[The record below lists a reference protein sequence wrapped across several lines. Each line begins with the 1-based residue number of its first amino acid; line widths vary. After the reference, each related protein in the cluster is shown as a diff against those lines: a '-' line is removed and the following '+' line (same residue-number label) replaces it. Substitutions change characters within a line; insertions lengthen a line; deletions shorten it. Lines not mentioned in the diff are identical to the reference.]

1 MSITT
6 IKPYKQFKNRVMSE
20 IIERTNIIS
29 IAEIPAQN
37 IHASMVKLNE
47 MSSYQPL
54 NIVLSN
60 MSSYIQSD
68 VMNAIQLTTG
78 TLNFTTV
85 KTSIKSPN
93 ILRTSFSN
101 NFSPTLTKME
111 AKGINS
117 IVARKATF
125 LNTLTKMD
133 FKIKQ
138 SEAISSNLK
147 VVFQT
152 NDLKT
157 LNAEIKTVMNKLEK
171 VHTDIFAQNIATACA
186 TASRNIGFK
195 EVEIKTVQGKL
206 EVIASNNLGQH
217 ILSEI
222 NFDSKTNQVN
232 ANTETIGITD
242 GSCKST
248 INQFNEELKKLNIKI
263 GNEKSTF
270 TGGVCQMSYAK
281 IIDMQ
286 DKESKK
292 QKEIDRTRKLNNYK
306 QLKN

>member
-1 MSITT
+1 
-6 IKPYKQFKNRVMSE
+6 MSE
-20 IIERTNIIS
+20 IIERTNVIS
-29 IAEIPAQN
+29 IAEIPAQD

-47 MSSYQPL
+47 MSTYQPL
-54 NIVLSN
+54 NIVFSN
-60 MSSYIQSD
+60 LSSYIQGD
-68 VMNAIQLTTG
+68 VMSAIQSTTG
-78 TLNFTTV
+78 TLTFSTAR
-85 KTSIKSPN
+85 TSIKSPN
-93 ILRTSFSN
+93 MLRTSFKDT
-101 NFSPTLTKME
+101 FLPTLTKME
-111 AKGINS
+111 AKGINP
-117 IVARKATF
+117 IVARKATL
-125 LNTLTKMD
+125 LNTLNKMD

-147 VVFQT
+147 AVLQA
-152 NDLKT
+152 NDLRT
-157 LNAEIKTVMNKLEK
+157 LNTEIKTVMNKLET

-186 TASRNIGFK
+186 IASSNIGFK
-195 EVEIKTVQGKL
+195 KVEIKAVQGKL

-222 NFDSKTNQVN
+222 NVDPKTNQVN

-248 INQFNEELKKLNIKI
+248 INQFNEELKRLNIKI
-263 GNEKSTF
+263 GNEKNTY
-270 TGGVCQMSYAK
+270 TGGVCQIPYAK

-292 QKEIDRTRKLNNYK
+292 QKEIDRTRKLNNNK